1 MYPLHLMILYIISNG
16 REFARH
22 GHQSQQRPC
31 INGFNTSI
39 KANIKKY
46 HMPCSSTDIYI
57 LTIIFP
63 SRHFYGRCLFHL
75 SGLES
80 NLKKK
85 PNFLFLGHKS
95 PKIKFLL

>member
-1 MYPLHLMILYIISNG
+1 MILYIISNG
-16 REFARH
+16 REFARN
-22 GHQSQQRPC
+22 QSQQLPY
-31 INGFNTSI
+31 INGFNTS

-46 HMPCSSTDIYI
+46 HMPCFSTDIYI

-63 SRHFYGRCLFHL
+63 SRHFYDRCLFHL

-80 NLKKK
+80 NQKKK
-85 PNFLFLGHKS
+85 HNFLFLGHKS